1 MSDFSFSFKNDEHD
15 QITVNVFDNND
26 LEILKNNH
34 KVFNL
39 NKYLNS
45 TPAEKVFDDFDYID
59 TDFGSGGGDT
69 TVLSFLNKFLIG
81 PFAANNQIFNFDYAN
96 SKNVFTGV
104 ELKTLL
110 KNNLIKIASNL
121 NNDSNEKKLFSSIA
135 NNEDL
140 IREENKQL
148 TNNNIIVLDTETTG
162 LDEKAQVLQLSII
175 DGNGKTLFNEY
186 VKPEGVQSWEQA
198 QKVNHISPEMVANE
212 KSLKAYEKEITE
224 ILNKADYIVGYNV
237 AYDLRLL
244 QQSGIKLPADAI
256 SKSVDVMKA
265 FSAVKPAYVP
275 FGNYDNYFT
284 SLEKCSKYF
293 DYKSEPNCNFHD
305 SLEDCKATLACFR
318 GIKYNSTDSS
328 TLKPNISENDL
339 IYSKNNYFYSDEY
352 IEKLNNRNHELLVDA
367 DLRLCIYN
375 KGQDFSLYKNN
386 QMKFNLQSYLKHTPI
401 NKIAHI
407 FNNFAWG
414 TKFPEEFVT
423 HYSFENNIV
432 TLDESFFKHVINST
446 AHPRVTEDD
455 FKEIAK
461 ATLLSLAEN
470 LDAYTLDDAFI
481 ETVANSPYFDC
492 SKILQDK
499 FDKVHAHFP
508 DITKLPVQDFN
519 KIALAYTL
527 FTDNPYGDFHS
538 CKNHEELLSFVSKF
552 NETDYAQLCHFISD
566 RNYDD
571 KLEEILKHE
580 PKLEKVEL
588 KNKNHQVQTSPVP
601 TASKKQSK
609 GMKI

>member
-1 MSDFSFSFKNDEHD
+1 MSDFSFSFKNDNND
-15 QITVNVFDNND
+15 QITVNVIHNNN
-26 LEILKNNH
+26 LEILKNNN

-39 NKYLNS
+39 NEYLRS
-45 TPAEKVFDDFDYID
+45 TPAEKVCDDFDYID
-59 TDFGSGGGDT
+59 TDYGSGGGDT
-69 TVLSFLNKFLIG
+69 TVLGFLNKFLIG
-81 PFAANNQIFNFDYAN
+81 SFAANNQIFNFDYAN
-96 SKNVFTGV
+96 SKNVFTGA

-121 NNDSNEKKLFSSIA
+121 NNDSYEKKLFSSIA

-140 IREENKQL
+140 IREEDKQL
-148 TNNNIIVLDTETTG
+148 SNRNIIVLDTETTG

-175 DGNGKTLFNEY
+175 DGSGKTLFNEY
-186 VKPEGVQSWEQA
+186 VKPDGVQSWELA
-198 QKVNHISPEMVANE
+198 QKVNHISPEMVAN
-212 KSLKAYEKEITE
+212 KNSLKAYEKQITD
-224 ILNKADYIVGYNV
+224 ILSHAEHIVGYNV

-284 SLEKCSKYF
+284 SLAKCSEYFKYKP
-293 DYKSEPNCNFHD
+293 DDNANFHD
-305 SLEDCKATLACFR
+305 SLEDCKATLACFN
-318 GIKYNSTDSS
+318 GIRYNSTDSS

-423 HYSFENNIV
+423 HFSSDNHTVKLSDEFFSVVEN
-432 TLDESFFKHVINST
+432 TT
-446 AHPRVTEDD
+446 AYPKVTEDD

-461 ATLLSLAEN
+461 ATLLSLAEK

-508 DITKLPVQDFN
+508 DITKLPAQDFN

-527 FTDNPYGDFHS
+527 FTDNQYGDFHS

-552 NETDYAQLCHFISD
+552 NESDYSQLCHFISD

-580 PKLEKVEL
+580 PEQKNIEL

-601 TASKKQSK
+601 TATKKQSK